1 MIRKV
6 NNLNINYFEK
16 GEGELCVLLHGWG
29 SNISLFESMTDNV
42 LTKKYKVVAMDLPG
56 FGGSDEPKEPWSVD
70 DYADF
75 VLEFLKPYNADKIV
89 FLGHSYGGRIIIKL
103 MSRDNLPF
111 KVDKVILTDSA
122 GVLPKKSFKQKAK
135 IRFYKISKG
144 IFNLPGIKKL
154 FPDAVSKMQN
164 KRGSTDYKNASPV
177 MKKALVMAVNEDL
190 TPYFENITCPVWLA
204 WGKLDT
210 ATPLNDAY
218 IMNSRMKNSYVTV
231 FENSGHY
238 AFLDEM
244 FDFNNGLKNF
254 LEI

>member
-1 MIRKV
+1 MKRVV

-42 LTKKYKVVAMDLPG
+42 LVKKYKVVAMDLPG

-75 VLEFLKPYNADKIV
+75 VLEFLKEYNAKKIT

-103 MSRDNLPF
+103 MSRKDLPF
-111 KVDKVILTDSA
+111 TAEKIILTDSA
-122 GVLPKKSFKQKAK
+122 GVLPKKSFRQKAK
-135 IRFYKISKG
+135 IKIFKVSKAVL
-144 IFNLPGIKKL
+144 NLSVIHKL
-154 FPDAVSKMQN
+154 FPDAIEKLKN
-164 KRGSTDYKNASPV
+164 KNGSTDYKNASPV
-177 MKKALVMAVNEDL
+177 MRKALVMAVNEDL
-190 TPYFENITCPVWLA
+190 THLFANLTCPVWLA

-210 ATPLNDAY
+210 ATPLDDAY
-218 IMNSRMKNSYVTV
+218 IMNKAMPNSYVTV

-244 FDFNNGLKNF
+244 FDFNRELKKF